1 MTIYDKKKT
10 KENMSLWNSVNR
22 TDPAHTKAVGFGRG
36 FTAIDAHYQIMRAT
50 ETFGSVGTGWGYD
63 VVYKIEPKMII
74 AEVTIWQGTRGNT
87 FGPICSIAP
96 LYNKKDQL
104 DDDAGKKAMTDA
116 LTKGLSHLGF
126 SADVFL
132 GKFDDNK
139 YVQQVTKD
147 IQKEEVAEIE
157 LPKDFQKIIDDV
169 KKIDNEA
176 GVTQYLKG
184 KSFDTYKESEKVK
197 ARGLIQEHIKA
208 IYVKEGIQKLI
219 KKNK

>member
-1 MTIYDKKKT
+1 MTIYDAT
-10 KENMSLWNSVNR
+10 KIKQNMSIWNSVNR

-50 ETFGSVGTGWGYD
+50 ETFGAVGTGWGYE
-63 VVYKIEPKMII
+63 VVYHIQDKMLL
-74 AEVTIWQGTRGNT
+74 AEVSIWHGSRSNT

-139 YVQQVTKD
+139 YVQAVTNQ
-147 IQKEEVAEIE
+147 IQQEEIKSIE
-157 LPKDFQKIIDDV
+157 LPKNVKDFIEKANKLKTVEELKAHWETKDVLKMDDKVAVKTKGIIAELLNKI
-169 KKIDNEA
+169 KH
-176 GVTQYLKG
+176 T
-184 KSFDTYKESEKVK
+184 
-197 ARGLIQEHIKA
+197 
-208 IYVKEGIQKLI
+208 
-219 KKNK
+219 

>member
-1 MTIYDKKKT
+1 MTIYDAT
-10 KENMSLWNSVNR
+10 KIKQNMSIWNSVNR
-22 TDPAHTKAVGFGRG
+22 TDPAHTKTVGFGRG

-50 ETFGSVGTGWGYD
+50 ETFGAVGTGWGYE
-63 VVYKIEPKMII
+63 VVYHIQDKMLL
-74 AEVTIWQGTRGNT
+74 AEVSIWHGSRSNT

-139 YVQQVTKD
+139 YVQAVTSQ
-147 IQKEEVAEIE
+147 IQQEEIKSIE
-157 LPKDFQKIIDDV
+157 LPKNVKDFIEKANKLKTVEELKAHWETKDVLKMDDKVAVKTKGIIAELLNKI
-169 KKIDNEA
+169 
-176 GVTQYLKG
+176 
-184 KSFDTYKESEKVK
+184 
-197 ARGLIQEHIKA
+197 
-208 IYVKEGIQKLI
+208 
-219 KKNK
+219 KNA

>member
-1 MTIYDKKKT
+1 MTIYDAT
-10 KENMSLWNSVNR
+10 KIKQNMSIWNSVNR

-50 ETFGSVGTGWGYD
+50 ETFGAVGTGWGYE
-63 VVYKIEPKMII
+63 VVYHIQDKMLL
-74 AEVTIWQGTRGNT
+74 AEVSIWHGSRSNT

-139 YVQQVTKD
+139 YVQAVTSQ
-147 IQKEEVAEIE
+147 IQQEEIKSIE
-157 LPKDFQKIIDDV
+157 LPKNVKDFIEKANKLKTVEELKAHWETKDVLKMDDKVAVKTKGIIAELLNKI
-169 KKIDNEA
+169 
-176 GVTQYLKG
+176 
-184 KSFDTYKESEKVK
+184 
-197 ARGLIQEHIKA
+197 
-208 IYVKEGIQKLI
+208 
-219 KKNK
+219 KNA

>member
-1 MTIYDKKKT
+1 MTIYDAT
-10 KENMSLWNSVNR
+10 KIKQNMSIWNSVNR

-50 ETFGSVGTGWGYD
+50 ETFGAVGTGWGYE
-63 VVYKIEPKMII
+63 VVYHIQDKMLL
-74 AEVTIWQGTRGNT
+74 AEVSIWHGSRSNT

-139 YVQQVTKD
+139 YVQAVTNQ
-147 IQKEEVAEIE
+147 IQQEEIKSIE
-157 LPKDFQKIIDDV
+157 LPKNVKDFIEKANKLKTVEELKAHWETKDVLKMDDKVAVKTKGIIAELLNKI
-169 KKIDNEA
+169 
-176 GVTQYLKG
+176 
-184 KSFDTYKESEKVK
+184 
-197 ARGLIQEHIKA
+197 
-208 IYVKEGIQKLI
+208 
-219 KKNK
+219 KNA

>member
-1 MTIYDKKKT
+1 MTLYDKT
-10 KENMSLWNSVNR
+10 KIKQNMQIWDSVNR

-50 ETFGSVGTGWGYD
+50 ETFGAVGTGWGYE
-63 VVYKIEPKMII
+63 VVYHIQDKMLL
-74 AEVTIWQGTRGNT
+74 AEVSIWHGSRSNT

-139 YVQQVTKD
+139 YVQAVTNQ
-147 IQKEEVAEIE
+147 IQQEEIKSIE
-157 LPKDFQKIIDDV
+157 LPKNVKDFIEKANKLKTVEELKAHWETKDNLKMDDKVAVKTKGIIAELLNKI
-169 KKIDNEA
+169 KH
-176 GVTQYLKG
+176 T
-184 KSFDTYKESEKVK
+184 
-197 ARGLIQEHIKA
+197 
-208 IYVKEGIQKLI
+208 
-219 KKNK
+219 

>member
-1 MTIYDKKKT
+1 MTIYDAT
-10 KENMSLWNSVNR
+10 KIKQNMSIWNSVNR

-50 ETFGSVGTGWGYD
+50 ETFGAVGTGWGYE
-63 VVYKIEPKMII
+63 VVYHIQDKMLL
-74 AEVTIWQGTRGNT
+74 AEVSIWHGNRSNT

-139 YVQQVTKD
+139 YVQAVTSQ
-147 IQKEEVAEIE
+147 IQQEEIKSIE
-157 LPKDFQKIIDDV
+157 LPKNVKDFIEKANKLKTVEELKAHWETKDVLKMDDKVAVKTKGIIAELLNKI
-169 KKIDNEA
+169 
-176 GVTQYLKG
+176 
-184 KSFDTYKESEKVK
+184 
-197 ARGLIQEHIKA
+197 
-208 IYVKEGIQKLI
+208 
-219 KKNK
+219 KNA

>member
-1 MTIYDKKKT
+1 MTLYDKT
-10 KENMSLWNSVNR
+10 KIKQNMEIWNSVNR
-22 TDPAHTKAVGFGRG
+22 TDPAHTKTVGFGRG

-50 ETFGSVGTGWGYD
+50 ETFGAVGTGWGYE
-63 VVYKIEPKMII
+63 VVYHIQDKMLL
-74 AEVTIWQGTRGNT
+74 AEVSIWHGSRSNT

-139 YVQQVTKD
+139 YVQAVAKE
-147 IQKEEVAEIE
+147 IQQEEIE
-157 LPKDFQKIIDDV
+157 SIKLPKNVQDFIEKANKLKTAEELKKHWETRDVLKMDDKIAV
-169 KKIDNEA
+169 KTKGIIAELLNKI
-176 GVTQYLKG
+176 
-184 KSFDTYKESEKVK
+184 
-197 ARGLIQEHIKA
+197 
-208 IYVKEGIQKLI
+208 
-219 KKNK
+219 KNA

>member
-1 MTIYDKKKT
+1 MTIYDKAKT
-10 KENMSLWNSVNR
+10 KDNMSIWDSVSR
-22 TDPAHTKAVGFGRG
+22 TDPTHTKAVGFGRG

-50 ETFGSVGTGWGYD
+50 ETFGPVGKGWGYNVD
-63 VVYKIEPKMII
+63 YTFQDKMII
-74 AEVTIWQGTRGNT
+74 AGVTIWQGDRANT

-139 YVQQVTKD
+139 YVQNLTQE
-147 IQKEEVAEIE
+147 IQKEEIEAIE
-157 LPKDFQKIIDDV
+157 LPESVQKYIDEA
-169 KKIDNEA
+169 KKIKTPEA
-176 GVTQYLKG
+176 LKAHWEKRDELRMQSG
-184 KSFDTYKESEKVK
+184 LMIKVK
-197 ARGLIQEHIKA
+197 GIITELSAKL
-208 IYVKEGIQKLI
+208 KETK
-219 KKNK
+219 

>member
-1 MTIYDKKKT
+1 MTLYDKT
-10 KENMSLWNSVNR
+10 KIKQNMEIWNSVNR
-22 TDPAHTKAVGFGRG
+22 TDPAHTKTVGFGRG

-50 ETFGSVGTGWGYD
+50 ETFGAVGTGWGYE
-63 VVYKIEPKMII
+63 VVYHIQDKMLL
-74 AEVTIWQGTRGNT
+74 AEVSIWHGSRGNT

-139 YVQQVTKD
+139 YVQAVAKE
-147 IQKEEVAEIE
+147 IQQEEIE
-157 LPKDFQKIIDDV
+157 SIKLPKNVQDFIEKANKLKTAEELKKHWETRYGLKMDDKIAV
-169 KKIDNEA
+169 KTKGIIAELLNKI
-176 GVTQYLKG
+176 
-184 KSFDTYKESEKVK
+184 
-197 ARGLIQEHIKA
+197 
-208 IYVKEGIQKLI
+208 
-219 KKNK
+219 KNA